1 MAQTILV
8 VDDDAS
14 IRDAVSF
21 YMRREG
27 YDVLQAKDGQAA
39 MEVIAT
45 ENFDLAILDIMMEG
59 YNGFELCSAIRDRN
73 QTVPIILLSAKRDLI
88 DKSLGFKLGAD
99 DYITKPFEPAELV
112 MRVNSCLR
120 RSQAFAEKS
129 EGANG
134 DGGSTIIL
142 GDLSHR
148 YPNAA
153 SDSPRRKARTNRKR
167 VQHPPF
173 ARRTP
178 QHRVHA
184 SANSRCGLGLR
195 LLRQQWGR
203 RSLHT
208 QASREDRGGSFQTG
222 SHYHRMGR
230 RLPHRV
236 EYRENNR

>member
-1 MAQTILV
+1 
-8 VDDDAS
+8 
-14 IRDAVSF
+14 
-21 YMRREG
+21 
-27 YDVLQAKDGQAA
+27 

-142 GDLSHR
+142 GDLSIDTQTR
-148 YPNAA
+148 QVTARGERLELTAKEYNILLLLAERPTSCSRVSKFSMRSGVTITTAA
-153 SDSPRRKARTNRKR
+153 MGSSQSSYAS
-167 VQHPPF
+167 F
-173 ARRTP
+173 ARRSRGILPNRFTLSP
-178 QHRVHA
+178 NGA
-184 SANSRCGLGLR
+184 SA
-195 LLRQQWGR
+195 
-203 RSLHT
+203 T
-208 QASREDRGGSFQTG
+208 ASCRI
-222 SHYHRMGR
+222 
-230 RLPHRV
+230 P
-236 EYRENNR
+236 